1 MRIAVLALQGA
12 FAEHRQ
18 KLAQLGV
25 DSFEV
30 RQLKSGISICIF
42 PEGTRNRDREDATT
56 LLPFKDGSFKIA
68 QKTGCPIIPMALT
81 GTADIF
87 ENHFPW
93 LHRAE
98 VKLTYGEPIILSE
111 LSKEDQK
118 HIGAYCQN
126 VIHEMLQEHKNTKE

>member
-1 MRIAVLALQGA
+1 MTGR
-12 FAEHRQ
+12 
-18 KLAQLGV
+18 
-25 DSFEV
+25 
-30 RQLKSGISICIF
+30 
-42 PEGTRNRDREDATT
+42 
-56 LLPFKDGSFKIA
+56 PFKDGSFKIA

-93 LHRAE
+93 LHSTE

-118 HIGAYCQN
+118 HIGVYCQN

>member
-1 MRIAVLALQGA
+1 M
-12 FAEHRQ
+12 
-18 KLAQLGV
+18 
-25 DSFEV
+25 
-30 RQLKSGISICIF
+30 
-42 PEGTRNRDREDATT
+42 

-98 VKLTYGEPIILSE
+98 VKLTYGEPIIFAE

-126 VIHEMLQEHKNTKE
+126 VIHEMLKEHKNTKE